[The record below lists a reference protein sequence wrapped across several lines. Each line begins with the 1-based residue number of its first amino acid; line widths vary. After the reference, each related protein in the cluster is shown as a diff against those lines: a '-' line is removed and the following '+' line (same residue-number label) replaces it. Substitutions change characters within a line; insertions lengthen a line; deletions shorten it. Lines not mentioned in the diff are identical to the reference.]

1 MAQGSR
7 RRLLVDPSVRDFLR
21 TLAPSPR
28 RDLRAALRQIAED
41 PYHEDLDVKV
51 LRSHGPDRL
60 LRVRVRQYRI
70 VYVLRGQ
77 TTAVLR
83 ALHRSEGYGW
93 LERAG

>member
-1 MAQGSR
+1 MADRSQ

-21 TLAPSPR
+21 TVAPAAR
-28 RDLRAALRQIAED
+28 KDLRAALRRIAED
-41 PYHEDLDVKV
+41 PYHEALDVKV

-70 VYVLRGQ
+70 VYVLRGE
-77 TTAVLR
+77 TTAILR

-93 LERAG
+93 LERSG